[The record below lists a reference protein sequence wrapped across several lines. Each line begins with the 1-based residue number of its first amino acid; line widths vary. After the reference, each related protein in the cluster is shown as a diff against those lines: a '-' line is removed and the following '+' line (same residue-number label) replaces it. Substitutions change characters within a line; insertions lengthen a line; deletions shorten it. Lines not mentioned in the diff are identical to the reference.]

1 MAFSLGFSAY
11 AHHAKSLDEIGR
23 TSMHRAVGVHQIA
36 ALGLIIPIGISNG
49 SGGIGEIVDSK
60 NAVTNS
66 IRIAQSVSANSLIQ
80 FDNS

>member
-1 MAFSLGFSAY
+1 MA
-11 AHHAKSLDEIGR
+11 E
-23 TSMHRAVGVHQIA
+23 
-36 ALGLIIPIGISNG
+36 LGLMIAIGISNG

-60 NAVTNS
+60 KAVTNS